1 MGSAKI
7 DRKGKWRR
15 MNKNFFIL
23 DNNIFNLKL
32 DAYEFQIYSYLVSCA
47 GKSRECWPSYNT
59 IARMLCVSS
68 NTVVKKINS
77 MVQKQLINKI
87 ETTSKLKN
95 GKTRTSN
102 NHYIIRSFDDAWDYA
117 FRFNPSA

>member
-1 MGSAKI
+1 
-7 DRKGKWRR
+7 

-32 DAYEFQIYSYLVSCA
+32 DSYEFQIYSYLVSCA
-47 GKSRECWPSYNT
+47 GKSRECWSSFNT
-59 IARMLCVSS
+59 MARMLGMST
-68 NTVVKKINS
+68 NTVVKKIDGLI
-77 MVQKQLINKI
+77 QKELIDKI

-102 NHYIIRSFDDAWDYA
+102 NHYIIRPFDDAWAHA
-117 FRFNPSA
+117 FRFHPSA